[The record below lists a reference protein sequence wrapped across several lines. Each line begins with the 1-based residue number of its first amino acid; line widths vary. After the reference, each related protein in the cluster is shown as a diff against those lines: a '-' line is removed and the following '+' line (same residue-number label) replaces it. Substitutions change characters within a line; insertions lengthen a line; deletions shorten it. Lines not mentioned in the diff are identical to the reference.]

1 MLGRRAG
8 AARSVLQTLRRRAT
22 TDLKGRQFFESK
34 PLGFEELTQLARHRG
49 FVSPSSEVYGG
60 IKGQYDYGPVG
71 ALLKRNIAS
80 AWWRRFIQERAD
92 TVGVDTAIIQ
102 HPTTW
107 EAAGHVANFTD
118 PQVSCKKCD
127 AKHRVDKII
136 EDKGMIISTPL
147 SQVDKWTAEV
157 KTKFESCKFKC
168 SCGSTEFSDPHQFN
182 LLMQTQAGTLRT
194 YLRPETAQGIFVSF
208 DRVRTSA
215 SLFLPFGIGQ
225 IGKAFRNEIS
235 PRDLLFRMREF
246 EQLELEYFC
255 MPDDSPRH
263 YAEFVS
269 DCHGFLLDHGLH
281 PDNIRLNAYTE
292 GLAHYALA
300 TTDIEYKFPFGW
312 GELWGIANR
321 GDFDLRQH
329 GVGKT
334 AIIDELRRS
343 APPQTKP
350 VPPPPGRDLPHTVE
364 PSVGLDRLFMAVLS
378 DGWRT
383 ETVRR
388 VRNDVV
394 TAHTRTVLGIHHEL
408 APYRVAVIP
417 SRTDPEV
424 RGAALALHKRLA
436 KLVPASLDV
445 TGTIGKRYMRQDE
458 IGTPY
463 ILTVDP
469 ETLQDNTVTV
479 RDRDSTVQV
488 RMPIEQVAETLRRG
502 DRFEIPEPPRG
513 PDGGYVAGLE

>member
-1 MLGRRAG
+1 LL
-8 AARSVLQTLRRRAT
+8 SLFFPLPFPLRR
-22 TDLKGRQFFESK
+22 
-34 PLGFEELTQLARHRG
+34 
-49 FVSPSSEVYGG
+49 
-60 IKGQYDYGPVG
+60 
-71 ALLKRNIAS
+71 
-80 AWWRRFIQERAD
+80 
-92 TVGVDTAIIQ
+92 
-102 HPTTW
+102 
-107 EAAGHVANFTD
+107 
-118 PQVSCKKCD
+118 
-127 AKHRVDKII
+127 
-136 EDKGMIISTPL
+136 
-147 SQVDKWTAEV
+147 TAEV

-246 EQLELEYFC
+246 EQLEVRTYAHIFLFPISLLSAARTLKLLLSLTIPSRYYHLPSPQLEYFC

-469 ETLQDNTVTV
+469 ETYVILHCRPELDWMLC
-479 RDRDSTVQV
+479 DSHC
-488 RMPIEQVAETLRRG
+488 IS
-502 DRFEIPEPPRG
+502 
-513 PDGGYVAGLE
+513 